1 MFDFCCLLYFK
12 PPPRPVARSLRG
24 SCALVGEGACNNAG
38 QQKSHLARQSVLF
51 FPPSRSWVWLGWEE
65 GILCVDVSLGRVPL
79 LFLRLLGCHCD
90 DAACRSHLPST
101 LRLYICRPYVHKAH
115 RNTSYRVPA
124 SAKKTAI
131 GADMAC
137 EEYNFPAPQ
146 ISMLAWDD
154 GRSLARMAVFFA
166 DESIRRSRRS
176 NIELWGRGGACCV
189 GAKSRWL
196 FFSAD
201 TGLGAAMCKSV

>member
-1 MFDFCCLLYFK
+1 MNW
-12 PPPRPVARSLRG
+12 PSSTGPRARAREHELEGLTCRFGVCPWLQRNRSL
-24 SCALVGEGACNNAG
+24 E
-38 QQKSHLARQSVLF
+38 
-51 FPPSRSWVWLGWEE
+51 
-65 GILCVDVSLGRVPL
+65 
-79 LFLRLLGCHCD
+79 
-90 DAACRSHLPST
+90 
-101 LRLYICRPYVHKAH
+101 
-115 RNTSYRVPA
+115 VPA

-137 EEYNFPAPQ
+137 EEYNIPAPQ

-196 FFSAD
+196 FFRRHRTRYFMFSVSGAD
-201 TGLGAAMCKSV
+201 GFLTRGPLMVCAGSTANPGRGSCIACFCVGQ

>member
-1 MFDFCCLLYFK
+1 MPKND
-12 PPPRPVARSLRG
+12 VGTILRLCKDNL
-24 SCALVGEGACNNAG
+24 SILERLSTSPL
-38 QQKSHLARQSVLF
+38 QI
-51 FPPSRSWVWLGWEE
+51 PSRPFTDFMNRPSSTGPRARAREYELE
-65 GILCVDVSLGRVPL
+65 GL
-79 LFLRLLGCHCD
+79 
-90 DAACRSHLPST
+90 ACRFGVCPWLQ
-101 LRLYICRPYVHKAH
+101 
-115 RNTSYRVPA
+115 RNGSLEVPA

-137 EEYNFPAPQ
+137 EEYNIPAPQ

-196 FFSAD
+196 FFFAD
-201 TGLGAAMCKSV
+201 TGLDILCFLFPGLTDS